1 MTGPYGPA
9 TPAVRQFLVRL
20 AGLGASAR
28 GEAVR
33 RFEEIAPTP
42 AFVAA
47 ELRLAETIERAG
59 RTDARD
65 ALAGPLLQLVRKSEE
80 QIGNSTVADDG
91 EADVLAQLDPI
102 AEPALAALLALL
114 VADLLPPSITDQLY
128 APFAELIPR
137 SNAT

>member
-1 MTGPYGPA
+1 M
-9 TPAVRQFLVRL
+9 RQFLVRL

-28 GEAVR
+28 SEAVR
-33 RFEEIAPTP
+33 RFNDLARTP
-42 AFVAA
+42 AFLAA

-65 ALAGPLLQLVRKSEE
+65 ALAGPLLQLVRKSEAP
-80 QIGNSTVADDG
+80 SG
-91 EADVLAQLDPI
+91 ELPVENESDVDVLAQLDPI

-114 VADLLPPSITDQLY
+114 VADLLPQSTTDQLY

-137 SNAT
+137 PAAPSSS

>member
-1 MTGPYGPA
+1 M
-9 TPAVRQFLVRL
+9 
-20 AGLGASAR
+20 
-28 GEAVR
+28 
-33 RFEEIAPTP
+33 
-42 AFVAA
+42 
-47 ELRLAETIERAG
+47 
-59 RTDARD
+59 
-65 ALAGPLLQLVRKSEE
+65 RKSEE
-80 QIGNSTVADDG
+80 QIGNSTVAVDG